1 MMTMGK
7 RNFMN
12 ISQPRALRRT
22 EQAKVTKIA
31 RTRSVRKTRDTPEKT
46 EDRRH
51 NEDTIDGRHAMTDA
65 TVWWLLAG
73 GLVAVEL
80 VVGSFYLL
88 MLALGLAAAALAA
101 HAGVDTAG
109 QYTVAAVVGSAAVV
123 ALYVVKRRRP
133 EDPSVRSLRSVNLDV
148 GETIQVDAWQAD
160 GTASVQYRGA
170 QWTAVLAE
178 QQSAQAGLH
187 RIAELKGNRL
197 VLEKI

>member
-1 MMTMGK
+1 
-7 RNFMN
+7 MN

-46 EDRRH
+46 ADRRH

>member
-1 MMTMGK
+1 
-7 RNFMN
+7 
-12 ISQPRALRRT
+12 
-22 EQAKVTKIA
+22 
-31 RTRSVRKTRDTPEKT
+31 
-46 EDRRH
+46 
-51 NEDTIDGRHAMTDA
+51 MTDA

-80 VVGSFYLL
+80 MVGSFYLL
-88 MLALGLAAAALAA
+88 MLALGLTAAALAA
-101 HAGVDTAG
+101 HAGMDTAG

-123 ALYVVKRRRP
+123 ALYMVKRRRP

-148 GETIQVDAWQAD
+148 GETIQVDTWLAD

-178 QQSAQAGLH
+178 QQRAQAGLH

>member
-1 MMTMGK
+1 
-7 RNFMN
+7 MN
-12 ISQPRALRRT
+12 ISQPRDLRRT

-46 EDRRH
+46 ADRRH
-51 NEDTIDGRHAMTDA
+51 NKGTIDGRHSMTDA

-101 HAGVDTAG
+101 HAGVGITG
-109 QYTVAAVVGSAAVV
+109 QYAVAAVVGSAAVI
-123 ALYVVKRRRP
+123 AWYFIKRRRP

>member
-1 MMTMGK
+1 M
-7 RNFMN
+7 
-12 ISQPRALRRT
+12 
-22 EQAKVTKIA
+22 
-31 RTRSVRKTRDTPEKT
+31 KTRIFGG
-46 EDRRH
+46 
-51 NEDTIDGRHAMTDA
+51 NAMTDA

-80 VVGSFYLL
+80 MVGSFYLL

-101 HAGVDTAG
+101 HAGVGIAG

-123 ALYVVKRRRP
+123 ALYLVKRRRP

-178 QQSAQAGLH
+178 QQTTQAGLH
-187 RIAELKGNRL
+187 RITELKGNRL
-197 VLEKI
+197 VLAKI

>member
-1 MMTMGK
+1 
-7 RNFMN
+7 
-12 ISQPRALRRT
+12 
-22 EQAKVTKIA
+22 
-31 RTRSVRKTRDTPEKT
+31 
-46 EDRRH
+46 
-51 NEDTIDGRHAMTDA
+51 
-65 TVWWLLAG
+65 
-73 GLVAVEL
+73 
-80 VVGSFYLL
+80 
-88 MLALGLAAAALAA
+88 
-101 HAGVDTAG
+101 
-109 QYTVAAVVGSAAVV
+109 VVGSAAVV
-123 ALYVVKRRRP
+123 ALYLVKRRRP